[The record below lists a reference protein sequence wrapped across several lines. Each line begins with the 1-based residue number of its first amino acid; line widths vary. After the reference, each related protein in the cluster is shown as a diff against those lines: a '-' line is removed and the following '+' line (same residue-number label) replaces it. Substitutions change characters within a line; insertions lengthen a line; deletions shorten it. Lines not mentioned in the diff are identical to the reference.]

1 MNRVAQLQQILKST
15 TVGHKR
21 LILGEPTL
29 KDAHVYCVTNS
40 LSAQKFGPL
49 LEAYIIDKWG
59 FTKNKATD
67 CTGDCQKNCTNTEIK
82 VSLGGQTFQKFNY
95 VQIRVHHY
103 ISTYLLTAYVLNAE
117 NVESE
122 GELFVFR
129 VPHEAII
136 ALLLRF
142 GSYAHGTKAVNGEI
156 TAESLNDTKNTKEYA
171 LRTTYGDD
179 CWKVLLEYR
188 VEESDL

>member
-1 MNRVAQLQQILKST
+1 MNRVAQLQQVIHMK
-15 TVGHKR
+15 TVCHKR
-21 LILGEPTL
+21 LILSEPTL
-29 KDAHVYCVTNS
+29 KDAHVYCAVNK

-49 LEAYIIDKWG
+49 LETFIIEKYG

-67 CTGDCQKNCTNTEIK
+67 CTGDCQKNASNTEIK

-103 ISTYLLTAYVLNAE
+103 ISNYLLTAYVLSAE
-117 NVESE
+117 NVDSE

-129 VPHEAII
+129 VSHDRMI
-136 ALLLRF
+136 ALLLQF

-156 TAESLNDTKNTKEYA
+156 TAESLVDSQNTKEYA

-179 CWKVLLEYR
+179 CWKFLLKYR
-188 VEESDL
+188 VQECDL